1 MCFFSYYFIGDVM
14 LKRMYLKKIL
24 VSSIA
29 LFAFFL
35 IYFIPNNKNE
45 FKISQEL
52 EYVNKEII
60 THDIYL
66 LDKNNY
72 LAKCE
77 IAINSKDIEGIAKE
91 LITALIEEDEMSDK
105 IPSGFKA
112 ILPSNTK
119 ILNIEYKDNLIKIN
133 FSKNLLD
140 TNKEMEEKEIESIIY
155 TLTSIEGVD
164 KIIILIEGSILTK
177 LPLNNITLPSSLDR
191 NYGINKEYNIN
202 NNKNIS
208 KTTIYYINKYNDL
221 EYYVP
226 VTKINN
232 DDRDKIEIIIDEL
245 SSKNLYKTN
254 LMSYLNSNTKVLSVN
269 EQDNILTVDFNDY
282 IFNDIDTKEVLEEVI
297 YTINLSIKDNYSVKE
312 VILTVNNQ
320 EIYKN

>member
-1 MCFFSYYFIGDVM
+1 MFLI
-14 LKRMYLKKIL
+14 KRIYLKKIL

-35 IYFIPNNKNE
+35 IYFLPNDKKE
-45 FKISQEL
+45 FKLNQKL
-52 EYVNKEII
+52 EYVSNEVE

-72 LAKCE
+72 LAKTK
-77 IAINSKDIEGIAKE
+77 IAINGNTEEEIAKY
-91 LITALIEEDEMSDK
+91 LLTALIIDEEIEDK
-105 IPSGFKA
+105 IPNGFKA

-119 ILNIEYKDNLIKIN
+119 ILNIEYKDNLIKVN
-133 FSKNLLD
+133 FSKDLLD
-140 TNKEMEEKEIESIIY
+140 TSIDMEEKVIESIIY
-155 TLTSIEGVD
+155 TLTSIENVN
-164 KIIILIEGSILTK
+164 KIIILIEGNILTK
-177 LPLNNITLPSSLDR
+177 LPLSNITLPSSLDR
-191 NYGINKEYNIN
+191 NYGINKDYNIN

-208 KTTIYYINKYNDL
+208 KTTVYYVNKYNNI

-232 DDRDKIEIIIDEL
+232 DTRDKIEIIIDEL
-245 SSKNLYKTN
+245 SSKSLYKTN

-297 YTINLSIKDNYSVKE
+297 YTINLSIKDNYNVKE
-312 VILTVNNQ
+312 VIFTVNNQ

>member
-1 MCFFSYYFIGDVM
+1 MI
-14 LKRMYLKKIL
+14 KRIYLKKIL

-35 IYFIPNNKNE
+35 IYFLPNNKHE
-45 FKISQEL
+45 FKINQEL
-52 EYVNKEII
+52 EYVSNEVI

-72 LAKCE
+72 LAKCK
-77 IAINSKDIEGIAKE
+77 IAINSKNTEGIAKE
-91 LITALIEEDEMSDK
+91 LITALIEEEEMSDK

-119 ILNIEYKDNLIKIN
+119 ILSIEYKDNLIKIN
-133 FSKNLLD
+133 FSKDLLD
-140 TNKEMEEKEIESIIY
+140 TNKEMEEKVLESIIY
-155 TLTSIEGVD
+155 TLTSIDGVD
-164 KIIILIEGSILTK
+164 KVIILIEGSILTK
-177 LPLNNITLPSSLDR
+177 LPINNITLPSSLDR
-191 NYGINKEYNIN
+191 SYGINKEYNIN

-232 DDRDKIEIIIDEL
+232 DSRDKIEIIVDEL
-245 SSKNLYKTN
+245 SSKSLYKTN

-269 EQDNILTVDFNDY
+269 EQDNILTVDFNNY

-297 YTINLSIKDNYSVKE
+297 YTINLSIKDNYNVKE
-312 VILTVNNQ
+312 VVLTVNSQ

>member
-1 MCFFSYYFIGDVM
+1 MFLI
-14 LKRMYLKKIL
+14 KRIYLKKIL

-35 IYFIPNNKNE
+35 IYFLPNDKKE
-45 FKISQEL
+45 FKLNQKL
-52 EYVNKEII
+52 EYVSNEVE

-72 LAKCE
+72 LAKTK
-77 IAINSKDIEGIAKE
+77 IAINGNTEEEIAKY
-91 LITALIEEDEMSDK
+91 LLTALIIDEEIEDK
-105 IPSGFKA
+105 IPNGFKA

-119 ILNIEYKDNLIKIN
+119 ILNIEYKDNIIKVN
-133 FSKNLLD
+133 FSKDLLD
-140 TNKEMEEKEIESIIY
+140 TSIDMEEKVIESIIY
-155 TLTSIEGVD
+155 TLTSIENVN
-164 KIIILIEGSILTK
+164 KIIILIEGNILTK
-177 LPLNNITLPSSLDR
+177 LPVSNITLPSSLDR
-191 NYGINKEYNIN
+191 NYGINKDYNIN

-208 KTTIYYINKYNDL
+208 KTTVYYVNKYNNI

-232 DDRDKIEIIIDEL
+232 DTRDKIEIIIDEL
-245 SSKNLYKTN
+245 SSKSLYKTN

-297 YTINLSIKDNYSVKE
+297 YTINLSIKDNYNVKE
-312 VILTVNNQ
+312 VIFTVNNQ

>member
-1 MCFFSYYFIGDVM
+1 MI
-14 LKRMYLKKIL
+14 KRIYLKKIL

-35 IYFIPNNKNE
+35 IYFLPNNKHE
-45 FKISQEL
+45 FKINQEL
-52 EYVNKEII
+52 EYVSNEVI

-72 LAKCE
+72 LAKCK
-77 IAINSKDIEGIAKE
+77 IAINSKNTEGIAKE
-91 LITALIEEDEMSDK
+91 LITALIEEEEMSDK

-119 ILNIEYKDNLIKIN
+119 ILSIEYKDNLIKIN
-133 FSKNLLD
+133 FSKDLLD
-140 TNKEMEEKEIESIIY
+140 TNKEMEEKVLESIIY
-155 TLTSIEGVD
+155 TLTSIDGVD
-164 KIIILIEGSILTK
+164 KVIILIEGSILTK
-177 LPLNNITLPSSLDR
+177 LPINNITLPSSLDR
-191 NYGINKEYNIN
+191 SYGINKEYNIN

-232 DDRDKIEIIIDEL
+232 DSRDKIEIIVDEL
-245 SSKNLYKTN
+245 SSKSLYKTN

-269 EQDNILTVDFNDY
+269 EQDNILTVDFNNY

-297 YTINLSIKDNYSVKE
+297 YTINLSIKDNYNVKE
-312 VILTVNNQ
+312 VVLTANNQ

>member
-1 MCFFSYYFIGDVM
+1 MI
-14 LKRMYLKKIL
+14 KRIYLKKIL

-35 IYFIPNNKNE
+35 IYFLPNNKHE
-45 FKISQEL
+45 FKINQEL
-52 EYVNKEII
+52 EYVSNEVI

-72 LAKCE
+72 LAKCK
-77 IAINSKDIEGIAKE
+77 IAINSKNTEGIAKE
-91 LITALIEEDEMSDK
+91 LITALIEEEEMSDK

-119 ILNIEYKDNLIKIN
+119 ILSIEYKDNLIKIN
-133 FSKNLLD
+133 FSKDLLD
-140 TNKEMEEKEIESIIY
+140 TNKEMEEKVLESIIY
-155 TLTSIEGVD
+155 TLTSIDGVD
-164 KIIILIEGSILTK
+164 KVIILIEGSILTK
-177 LPLNNITLPSSLDR
+177 LPINNITLPSSLDR
-191 NYGINKEYNIN
+191 SYGINKEYNIN

-232 DDRDKIEIIIDEL
+232 DSRDKIEIIIDEL
-245 SSKNLYKTN
+245 SNKYIDNNLN
-254 LMSYLNSNTKVLSVN
+254 SYLNSNTKVLNSHIENNIMHINFN
-269 EQDNILTVDFNDY
+269 ENILTGFDENN
-282 IFNDIDTKEVLEEVI
+282 ILEEVI
-297 YTINLSIKDNYSVKE
+297 YTISLSINDNYGIKSVFFD
-312 VILTVNNQ
+312 VNNK
-320 EIYKN
+320 EIAKTTIKSLE

>member
-1 MCFFSYYFIGDVM
+1 MI
-14 LKRMYLKKIL
+14 KRIYLKKIL

-35 IYFIPNNKNE
+35 IYFLPNNKHE
-45 FKISQEL
+45 FKINQEL
-52 EYVNKEII
+52 EYVSNEVI

-72 LAKCE
+72 LAKCK
-77 IAINSKDIEGIAKE
+77 IAINSKNTEGIAKE
-91 LITALIEEDEMSDK
+91 LITALIEEEEMSDK

-119 ILNIEYKDNLIKIN
+119 ILSIEYKDNLIKIN
-133 FSKNLLD
+133 FSKDLLD
-140 TNKEMEEKEIESIIY
+140 TNKEMEEKVLESIIY
-155 TLTSIEGVD
+155 TLTSIDGVD
-164 KIIILIEGSILTK
+164 KVIILIEGSILTK
-177 LPLNNITLPSSLDR
+177 LPINNITLPSSLDR
-191 NYGINKEYNIN
+191 SYGINKEYNIN

-232 DDRDKIEIIIDEL
+232 DSRDKIEIIVDEL
-245 SSKNLYKTN
+245 SSKSLYKTN

-269 EQDNILTVDFNDY
+269 EQDNILTVDFNNY

-297 YTINLSIKDNYSVKE
+297 YTINLSIKDNYNVKE

-320 EIYKN
+320 EIYKKVK

>member
-1 MCFFSYYFIGDVM
+1 MI
-14 LKRMYLKKIL
+14 KRIYLKKIL

-35 IYFIPNNKNE
+35 IYFLPNNKHE
-45 FKISQEL
+45 FKINQEL
-52 EYVNKEII
+52 EYVSNEVI

-77 IAINSKDIEGIAKE
+77 IAINSKNTEGIAKE
-91 LITALIEEDEMSDK
+91 LITALIEEEEMSDK

-119 ILNIEYKDNLIKIN
+119 ILSIEYKNNLIKIN
-133 FSKNLLD
+133 FSKDLLD
-140 TNKEMEEKEIESIIY
+140 TNKEMEEKVLESIIY
-155 TLTSIEGVD
+155 TLTSIDGVD
-164 KIIILIEGSILTK
+164 KVIILIEGSILTK
-177 LPLNNITLPSSLDR
+177 LPINNITLPSSLDR
-191 NYGINKEYNIN
+191 SYGINKEYNIN

-232 DDRDKIEIIIDEL
+232 DSRDKIEIIVDEL
-245 SSKNLYKTN
+245 SSKSLYKTN

-269 EQDNILTVDFNDY
+269 EQDNILTVDFNNY

-297 YTINLSIKDNYSVKE
+297 YTINLSIKDNYRVKE
-312 VILTVNNQ
+312 VILRVNNE

>member
-1 MCFFSYYFIGDVM
+1 M
-14 LKRMYLKKIL
+14 LKRIYLKKIL

-35 IYFIPNNKNE
+35 IYFLPNKHE
-45 FKISQEL
+45 FKINQEL
-52 EYVNKEII
+52 EYVSNEII

>member
-1 MCFFSYYFIGDVM
+1 MFLI
-14 LKRMYLKKIL
+14 KRIYLKKIL

-35 IYFIPNNKNE
+35 IYFLPNDKKE
-45 FKISQEL
+45 FKLNQKL
-52 EYVNKEII
+52 EYVSNEVE

-72 LAKCE
+72 LAKTKIAISGNTKEE
-77 IAINSKDIEGIAKE
+77 IAKY
-91 LITALIEEDEMSDK
+91 LLTALIIDEEIEDK
-105 IPSGFKA
+105 IPNGFKA

-119 ILNIEYKDNLIKIN
+119 ILNIEYKDNLIKVN
-133 FSKNLLD
+133 FSKDLLD
-140 TNKEMEEKEIESIIY
+140 TSIDMEEKVIESIIY
-155 TLTSIEGVD
+155 TLTSIENVN
-164 KIIILIEGSILTK
+164 KIIILIEGNILTK
-177 LPLNNITLPSSLDR
+177 LPLSNITLPSSLDR
-191 NYGINKEYNIN
+191 NYGINKDYNIN

-208 KTTIYYINKYNDL
+208 KTTVYYVNKYNNI

-232 DDRDKIEIIIDEL
+232 DTRDKIEIIIDEL
-245 SSKNLYKTN
+245 SSKSLYKTN

-297 YTINLSIKDNYSVKE
+297 YTINLSIKDNYNVKE
-312 VILTVNNQ
+312 VIFTVNNQ

>member
-1 MCFFSYYFIGDVM
+1 MFLI
-14 LKRMYLKKIL
+14 KRIYLKKIL

-35 IYFIPNNKNE
+35 IYFLPNDKKE
-45 FKISQEL
+45 FKLNQKL
-52 EYVNKEII
+52 EYVSNEVE

-72 LAKCE
+72 LAKTK
-77 IAINSKDIEGIAKE
+77 IAINGNTEEEIAKY
-91 LITALIEEDEMSDK
+91 LLTALIIDEEIEDK
-105 IPSGFKA
+105 IPNGFKA

-119 ILNIEYKDNLIKIN
+119 ILNIEYKDNLIKVN
-133 FSKNLLD
+133 FSKDLLD
-140 TNKEMEEKEIESIIY
+140 TSIDMEEKVIESIIY
-155 TLTSIEGVD
+155 TLTSIENVN
-164 KIIILIEGSILTK
+164 KIIILIEGNILTK
-177 LPLNNITLPSSLDR
+177 LPVSNITLPSSLDR
-191 NYGINKEYNIN
+191 NYGINKDYNIN

-208 KTTIYYINKYNDL
+208 KTTVYYVNKYNNI

-232 DDRDKIEIIIDEL
+232 DTRDKIEIIIDEL
-245 SSKNLYKTN
+245 SSKSLYKTN

-297 YTINLSIKDNYSVKE
+297 YTINLSIKDNYNVKE
-312 VILTVNNQ
+312 VIFTVNNQ

>member
-1 MCFFSYYFIGDVM
+1 MI
-14 LKRMYLKKIL
+14 KRIYIKKLL

-35 IYFIPNNKNE
+35 IYFIPNKKTDE
-45 FKISQEL
+45 LKIKQEVK
-52 EYVNKEII
+52 YVNNEVI

-72 LAKCE
+72 LAKTQ
-77 IAINSKDIEGIAKE
+77 IIINSEKIEDKARE
-91 LITALIEEDEMSDK
+91 LITALISGESMEDK
-105 IPSGFKA
+105 VPSGFKA
-112 ILPSNTK
+112 VIPNNTK
-119 ILNIEYKDNLIKIN
+119 ILNIEYENNLIKIN
-133 FSKNLLD
+133 FSNDLLD
-140 TNKEMEEKEIESIIY
+140 TNKDMEEKIIESIIY
-155 TLTSIEGVD
+155 TLTSIDNVD
-164 KIIILIEGSILTK
+164 KVIILIEGKILTK
-177 LPLNNITLPSSLDR
+177 LPQTNITLPSTLDR
-191 NYGINKEYNIN
+191 NYGINKEYDII

-208 KTTIYYINKYNDL
+208 KTTVYYINKYNDL

-282 IFNDIDTKEVLEEVI
+282 IFNDIDTRDILEEVI
-297 YTINLSIKDNYSVKE
+297 YTISLSIEDNYNVNE
-312 VILTVNNQ
+312 VVFTSNNE
-320 EIYKN
+320 EIYKNVIKVLE